1 MAAITKISD
10 LGSKVCVDDL
20 EEHLRP
26 ALGNA
31 AAVPGDMCGIDA
43 ANGRITGVTD
53 GTDENFVGILK
64 EDKITGTEA
73 AIGTDVACSLIVPKS
88 GHRYRVRCLNT
99 IDTQE
104 EGFPLGFSTTP
115 YKVDSLDDAE
125 LAVMRLSAP
134 MKEDNDTVAEIVW
147 A

>member
-1 MAAITKISD
+1 MAAITTIKE

-20 EEHLRP
+20 DEHLRP

-31 AAVPGDMCGIDA
+31 AAIPGDMCGIDA
-43 ANGRITGVTD
+43 ATGRVTGVQD

-64 EDKITGTEA
+64 EDKVTGTED
-73 AIGTDVACSLIVPKS
+73 AIGTDVPCSLIVPKS

-104 EGFPLGFSTTP
+104 EGYPLGFSATA
-115 YKVDSLDDAE
+115 YKVDALTDAE
-125 LAVMRLSAP
+125 LAVMRLSSP
-134 MKEDNDTVAEIVW
+134 MKEDNDTVAEVVW